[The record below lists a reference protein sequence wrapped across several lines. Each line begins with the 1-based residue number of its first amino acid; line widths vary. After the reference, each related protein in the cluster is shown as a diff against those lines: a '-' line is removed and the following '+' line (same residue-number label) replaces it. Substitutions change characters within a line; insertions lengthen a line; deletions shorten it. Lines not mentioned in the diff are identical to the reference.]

1 MIDVD
6 DPDIVDIDFAGD
18 SAQFIY
24 ILTKNNLYKLTGTI
38 DMEFTKTEL
47 IFKKWFIS
55 EDIVFSFKS
64 LKFSFNNKVC

>member
-38 DMEFTKTEL
+38 DMEFTKIEW

-55 EDIVFSFKS
+55 KDIVFGFKS
-64 LKFSFNNKVC
+64 LKCSINNKAS